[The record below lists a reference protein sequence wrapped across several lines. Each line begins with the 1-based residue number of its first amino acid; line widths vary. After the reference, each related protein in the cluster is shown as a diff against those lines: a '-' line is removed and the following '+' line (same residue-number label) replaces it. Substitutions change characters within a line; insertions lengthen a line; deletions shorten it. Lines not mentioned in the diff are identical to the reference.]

1 VILYPAIDIRG
12 GRTVR
17 LMLGDYDRETVYD
30 ADPVDAAR
38 RWVDQGARFLH
49 VVDLDGARKGSPTN
63 LDSVRRIVDAVDMP
77 VQVGGG
83 LRDDSRVQEA
93 LAAGAERVVLGT
105 AAHADPEWLGRLVA
119 EHGDRVVVSIDARGG
134 NVAVSG
140 WTEET
145 TTSAEE
151 LLDALGARGVQ
162 RFVYTPVDVDGTLA
176 GPSIDDLRRAA
187 GATDAELI
195 YSGGIGSL
203 DDLRSV
209 AGLRL
214 GNLSGVIVGRAL
226 YEERFTVA
234 EAQQALG

>member
-1 VILYPAIDIRG
+1 
-12 GRTVR
+12 
-17 LMLGDYDRETVYD
+17 
-30 ADPVDAAR
+30 
-38 RWVDQGARFLH
+38 
-49 VVDLDGARKGSPTN
+49 
-63 LDSVRRIVDAVDMP
+63 
-77 VQVGGG
+77 
-83 LRDDSRVQEA
+83 
-93 LAAGAERVVLGT
+93 
-105 AAHADPEWLGRLVA
+105 
-119 EHGDRVVVSIDARGG
+119 
-134 NVAVSG
+134 
-140 WTEET
+140 
-145 TTSAEE
+145 
-151 LLDALGARGVQ
+151 VQ